1 MSLSRRTFLGTASV
15 LAVAAACGPD
25 EAPSASPTTS
35 GQATT
40 VTNCGASLSF
50 AQAPSRVVSTYP
62 AMTELMIALGLTDKL
77 AGQINTNLSPPLPEY
92 AEEYAKVQ
100 VLAEAEPSVEV
111 LLSAR
116 PDLILADG
124 PYHFD
129 GKRLPTIEDL
139 AKRKIPVYVN
149 QQFCEGK
156 KLEGKVMQAYTDIEN
171 LGKIFGVA
179 DKATALADQAKGRLD
194 AVKAKLSGV
203 RPVRTA
209 LVTVFDK
216 ALYVDAGG
224 LYTDVLQTAGGENL
238 TQQSELPKGEYYGQI
253 SAEVVAKKNPDAIVF
268 TYLDDASRRDSEA
281 FLRAAFANT
290 AAVKNGR
297 MIATAEATFSG
308 ALRSFPGLEQLAKDL
323 HPDAF

>member
-1 MSLSRRTFLGTASV
+1 MSLSRRALLSATAFA
-15 LAVAAACGPD
+15 AVAAACGPD
-25 EAPSASPTTS
+25 QSPSARPTSS
-35 GQATT
+35 GQPVTL
-40 VTNCGASLSF
+40 TNCGASLSF
-50 AQAPSRVVSTYP
+50 AQPPSRVVSTYP

-77 AGQINTNLSPPLPEY
+77 AGQINTNLSPPLPEF
-92 AEEYAKVQ
+92 AGEYAKVR

-156 KLEGKVMQAYTDIEN
+156 KLEGKVTQAFTEIEN
-171 LGKIFGVA
+171 LGKIFGVS
-179 DKATALADQAKGRLD
+179 DQATQLAGQAKGRLD

-203 RPVRTA
+203 QPVRTA

-268 TYLDDASRRDSEA
+268 TYLDDASRKDSEA
-281 FLRAAFANT
+281 FLRTAFTNT
-290 AAVKNGR
+290 TAVKSGR

>member
-1 MSLSRRTFLGTASV
+1 
-15 LAVAAACGPD
+15 
-25 EAPSASPTTS
+25 
-35 GQATT
+35 
-40 VTNCGASLSF
+40 
-50 AQAPSRVVSTYP
+50 VSTYP
-62 AMTELMIALGLTDKL
+62 AMTELLIALGLTDRL
-77 AGQINTNLSPPLPEY
+77 AGQINTNLSPPSPEY
-92 AEEYAKVQ
+92 AAEYAKVK
-100 VLAEAEPSVEV
+100 VLAEAEPSIEV

-116 PDLILADG
+116 PDFIVADG

-139 AKRKIPVYVN
+139 AKRKIPVFVN
-149 QQFCEGK
+149 QQFCDGK
-156 KLEGKVMQAYTDIEN
+156 KVEGRVTQAYMDVAD
-171 LGKIFGVA
+171 LGKIFGVEA
-179 DKATALADQAKGRLD
+179 MATSLVDEAKGRLD

-203 RPVRTA
+203 QPVPTA

-224 LYTDVLQTAGGENL
+224 LYTDVLENAGGENL
-238 TQQSELPKGEYYGQI
+238 TKQSELPAGETYGQM
-253 SAEVVAKKNPDAIVF
+253 SAEVVAKKNPEAIVY
-268 TYLDDASRRDSEA
+268 TYLDDASRKESEA
-281 FLRAAFANT
+281 FLRTAFANT